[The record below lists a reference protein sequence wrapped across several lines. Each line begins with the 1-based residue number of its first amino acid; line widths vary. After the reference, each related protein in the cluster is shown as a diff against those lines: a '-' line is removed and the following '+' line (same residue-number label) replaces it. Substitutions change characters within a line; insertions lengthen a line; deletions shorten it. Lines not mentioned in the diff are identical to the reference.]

1 MLKNYKFVS
10 KNLVKIKSN
19 NNYIKKGHVH
29 VKQAEMLCFHCGP
42 SRQENVLIRLDQNE
56 QN

>member
-19 NNYIKKGHVH
+19 NNYIKKGHV
-29 VKQAEMLCFHCGP
+29 
-42 SRQENVLIRLDQNE
+42 NVGKKTRNIWQG
-56 QN
+56 

>member
-1 MLKNYKFVS
+1 MLMLARKRATYGRDNK
-10 KNLVKIKSN
+10 
-19 NNYIKKGHVH
+19 
-29 VKQAEMLCFHCGP
+29 KQAEMLYFHCGP